1 MVATVKQDIP
11 GLSSGT
17 KRLAVFF
24 ENRATRAGLSARR
37 ALGRLTDSDYGLRD
51 RLIREMRGE
60 TRLDG
65 SVGGAAVPTIW
76 RAIELMELGQQN
88 DQASV
93 IRVIGWILGL
103 QEKPGAFGED
113 CTDQRHANK
122 VCQHFVGGFFS
133 AAPPNERLAPVS
145 LPSGKV
151 FRSEGAARFA
161 ISCLALR
168 AALMAGQ
175 EHRPAVQRHLE
186 SLAALRETWTTWNGY
201 FSPDAIVSA
210 LAALAVS
217 PPPFRDVLPDLTD
230 FIAQHQ
236 DADGTWP
243 NADLFHV
250 LDALVGAGTLKA
262 KLAVCQA
269 VPALL
274 ERQRPDGDFGNTAR
288 EERALIGLRALLW
301 ARTRG

>member
-1 MVATVKQDIP
+1 MVTTVEHDLP
-11 GLSSGT
+11 GLSNGIG
-17 KRLAVFF
+17 RLATFF
-24 ENRATRAGLSARR
+24 ENRATRPGLLARR
-37 ALGRLTDSDYGLRD
+37 ALGRLMGSDQGLHD

-76 RAIELMELGQQN
+76 RAIELMELGHQS
-88 DQASV
+88 DQAGV
-93 IRVIGWILGL
+93 IRVLGWILNL
-103 QEKPGAFGED
+103 QEEPGAFGED

-122 VCQHFVGGFFS
+122 VCQHFIGGFFS
-133 AAPPNERLAPVS
+133 AAPPNERLSPVS
-145 LPSGKV
+145 LPNGKV

-161 ISCLALR
+161 VSCLALR
-168 AALMAGQ
+168 AALMAGH

-186 SLAALRETWTTWNGY
+186 SLAVLRETWTSWDGY
-201 FSPDAIVSA
+201 FAPDAIVSA
-210 LAALAVS
+210 LAALTVA
-217 PPPFRDVLPDLTD
+217 PPPFRDVLPDLTG
-230 FIAQHQ
+230 FVAEHQ
-236 DADGTWP
+236 SADGTWP
-243 NADLFHV
+243 HADLFHV
-250 LDALVGAGTLKA
+250 LEALVAAGTLKA

-274 ERQRPDGDFGNTAR
+274 DHQRPDGGFGNTAM

>member
-1 MVATVKQDIP
+1 MVTTVKHDIP
-11 GLSSGT
+11 GLSNGIG
-17 KRLAVFF
+17 RLAEFF
-24 ENRATRAGLSARR
+24 ENRATRAGLLARR
-37 ALGRLTDSDYGLRD
+37 ALSSLTDSDQGLRD
-51 RLIREMRGE
+51 RLIKEMRGE

-76 RAIELMELGQQN
+76 RAIELLELGHHG
-88 DQASV
+88 DQAGV
-93 IRVIGWILGL
+93 IRVMGWILNM
-103 QEKPGAFGED
+103 QEKPGAFGEG
-113 CTDQRHANK
+113 CSDQRHANK
-122 VCQHFVGGFFS
+122 VCKHFVGGFFS
-133 AAPPNERLAPVS
+133 AAPPNERLSPVS

-168 AALMAGQ
+168 AALMAGH
-175 EHRPAVQRHLE
+175 ERRPAIQRHLE

-201 FSPDAIVSA
+201 FTPDAIVSA

-217 PPPFRDVLPDLTD
+217 PPPFRELLPDLTG
-230 FIAQHQ
+230 FVAHHQ
-236 DADGTWP
+236 SDDGTWP
-243 NADLFHV
+243 NADIFHV
-250 LDALVGAGTLKA
+250 IDALVAAGTLKA

-274 ERQRPDGDFGNTAR
+274 ERQRPDGGFGTTAQ
-288 EERALIGLRALLW
+288 EERALIGLRALVW